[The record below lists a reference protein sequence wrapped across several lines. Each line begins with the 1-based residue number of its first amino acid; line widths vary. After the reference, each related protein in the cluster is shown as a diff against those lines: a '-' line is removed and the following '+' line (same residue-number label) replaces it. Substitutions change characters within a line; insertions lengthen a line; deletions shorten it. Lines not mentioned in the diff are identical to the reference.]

1 MVPDQQAEFLKSPT
15 PRSVFR
21 DPTSLANQ
29 ARGFLCV
36 SVFAALMGIQHHARA
51 YRSFSETGESL
62 ASPEVWGFRIFLGLA
77 ALITAVVVSRWI
89 YRANSN
95 ARALGAA
102 EMAFTPGGAV
112 GWYFVPIANFW
123 KPYQA
128 MREIWKANASP
139 SGWQRQRVSA
149 LLPCWW
155 LLTIAAPST
164 AGWVTW
170 AVRRGMDGIDE
181 GAAEH
186 LGEAGIP
193 GCPDSGKPAPARD
206 HQQGPSHADDA
217 LPAAALGGNPAVGGI
232 RGGERARRGLNGALR
247 SVRRRLSDLVGPA
260 QFHRGAVAHHFG
272 ATPAHFG

>member
-1 MVPDQQAEFLKSPT
+1 MVPDQQAELLKSPM
-15 PRSVFR
+15 PRPGFQ

-36 SVFAALMGIQHHARA
+36 SVFAAFLGIQHHARA

-62 ASPEVWGFRIFLGLA
+62 GSPEVWGFRIFLGVA
-77 ALITAVVVSRWI
+77 ALTTAVVVSRWI

-128 MREIWKANASP
+128 MREIWKASASP
-139 SGWQRQRVSA
+139 FGWQRQRVSA

-155 LLTIAAPST
+155 LLTIAGPST
-164 AGWVTW
+164 AGWVSW
-170 AVRRGMDGIDE
+170 AVRRGVDGIDE
-181 GAAEH
+181 GAAAH
-186 LGEAGIP
+186 LGEAVSQGVLIP
-193 GCPDSGKPAPARD
+193 ASLLLFVIISRVHHMQMVHYRRQRSAGTLLPTDSP
-206 HQQGPSHADDA
+206 
-217 LPAAALGGNPAVGGI
+217 
-232 RGGERARRGLNGALR
+232 GGE
-247 SVRRRLSDLVGPA
+247 VRDA
-260 QFHRGAVAHHFG
+260 C
-272 ATPAHFG
+272 

>member
-1 MVPDQQAEFLKSPT
+1 MVPDPQVEPLKSPT
-15 PRSVFR
+15 PRSVFQ

-51 YRSFSETGESL
+51 YRSFSETGGSL

-102 EMAFTPGGAV
+102 DMAFTPGGAV

-128 MREIWKANASP
+128 MREIWKASASARP
-139 SGWQRQRVSA
+139 SGWQRQRVPA

-186 LGEAGIP
+186 LGEAVSQGVLIP
-193 GCPDSGKPAPARD
+193 ASLLLFVIISRV
-206 HQQGPSHADDA
+206 HHMQMVHYS
-217 LPAAALGGNPAVGGI
+217 
-232 RGGERARRGLNGALR
+232 
-247 SVRRRLSDLVGPA
+247 RRRSAGTLPSAESVVGKV
-260 QFHRGAVAHHFG
+260 RDGG
-272 ATPAHFG
+272 